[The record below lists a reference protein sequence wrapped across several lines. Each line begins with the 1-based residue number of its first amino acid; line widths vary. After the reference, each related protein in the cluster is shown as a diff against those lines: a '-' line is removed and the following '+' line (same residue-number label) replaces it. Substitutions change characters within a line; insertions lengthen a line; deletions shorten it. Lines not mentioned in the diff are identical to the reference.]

1 MPTNSSEKRKK
12 RPNEERTDEIK
23 IKTEEK
29 IESKFWYPLLLS
41 FIIIDTSI
49 SYFFREPEYFKKHN
63 SEQIESRDLLDYV
76 DMRGLSNISTT
87 SLDSILNFGDVCNR
101 L

>member
-1 MPTNSSEKRKK
+1 MPANSSEKREK

-49 SYFFREPEYFKKHN
+49 SYFFREPEYFKKHT